1 MFEVGEYIVHP
12 GQGVCRVE
20 SVGEGDDAS
29 YKLMPVGQR
38 HPMLISF
45 PAANESRL
53 RPVLSRDEAIA
64 IIEGYPTLEVDDFTD
79 HSGAVEE
86 EHFKAQMKEGTCN
99 DSVRIVK
106 TVRQRIRRA
115 RDAGRKPP
123 VIYER
128 LLREARERT
137 LSELAV
143 ALESTPEDV
152 QELFER
158 QSPEEGDEE

>member
-1 MFEVGEYIVHP
+1 MYAKGEYVVHP
-12 GQGVCRVE
+12 GQGVCKVE
-20 SVGEGDDAS
+20 DVTDGPDAM
-29 YKLMPVGQR
+29 YKLMPIR
-38 HPMLISF
+38 NTHALLISF

-79 HSGAVEE
+79 PSGAVEE